1 LQGQRGEKGNTGE
14 RGPSGGEPGAIGPTG
29 ERGQEGQKGEQ
40 GKSVYA
46 GSYDSTKASQLF
58 YEVGD
63 IVLFGNGD
71 FYVLNNKL
79 NQKDPTSDPP
89 QQDSDGWRPIRGVAG
104 PQGSTGRSLYRGVFD
119 PTATYSDGDVVRSSA
134 NNKLYQL
141 IGVNNGYPEL
151 ASSNWALMSGDT
163 GATGERGFN
172 GTKGN
177 RGEKGEQGLQGDRG
191 FNGSTGARGEQ
202 GRQGNRG
209 FNGTDGKS
217 GATGAVGSKGDVG
230 RSTFRGVYEI
240 NINAEYIKGDI
251 VEWNEE
257 IYALI
262 EESSGGIPSQS
273 SAWLSLKGVPGV
285 NGQDTGLALGWV
297 MMIAVLAALIIS
309 TGFFLVYY
317 FFFRSRIQGREDINF
332 NTRGNTYYSF

>member
-1 LQGQRGEKGNTGE
+1 MNQNN
-14 RGPSGGEPGAIGPTG
+14 PT
-29 ERGQEGQKGEQ
+29 
-40 GKSVYA
+40 
-46 GSYDSTKASQLF
+46 T
-58 YEVGD
+58 
-63 IVLFGNGD
+63 
-71 FYVLNNKL
+71 
-79 NQKDPTSDPP
+79 DPP
-89 QQDSDGWRPIRGVAG
+89 EADSEGWRPIRGVAG

-119 PTATYSDGDVVRSSA
+119 PTATYEDGDVVRSSA

-151 ASSNWALMSGDT
+151 ASSNWALMSGGTGET
-163 GATGERGFN
+163 GARGFN
-172 GTKGN
+172 GSTGA

-191 FNGSTGARGEQ
+191 FNGSTGARGEKGIQ
-202 GRQGNRG
+202 GDRG
-209 FNGTDGKS
+209 SNGTDGARGQK
-217 GATGAVGSKGDVG
+217 GEQGLQGDVG

-240 NINAEYIKGDI
+240 NINSEYIKGDI
-251 VEWNEE
+251 VEWNGD

-262 EESSGGIPSQS
+262 EESSDGIPSQS
-273 SAWLSLKGVPGV
+273 SAWLSLKGVPGM

-297 MMIAVLAALIIS
+297 MLIAVLAALIIS